1 MKKRVEK
8 KMKSKREKE
17 KGSLFIPAGLF
28 LGMGLGFL
36 YGRLVE
42 GLFLGLG
49 VGFLIFAIIHLFKK
63 KR

>member
-1 MKKRVEK
+1 MGE
-8 KMKSKREKE
+8 KSKKTKQKE

-36 YGRLVE
+36 YDQLMV

-49 VGFLIFAIIHLFKK
+49 VGFLLYAITQLLNKEK
-63 KR
+63 